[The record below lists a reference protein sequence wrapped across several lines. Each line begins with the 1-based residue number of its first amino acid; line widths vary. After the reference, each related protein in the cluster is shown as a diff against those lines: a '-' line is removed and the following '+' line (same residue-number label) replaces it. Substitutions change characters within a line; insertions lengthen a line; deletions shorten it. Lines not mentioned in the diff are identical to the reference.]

1 MTTLNAVLCF
11 LIAVRLFTFDR
22 KNCKYNAKISWLAWL
37 MITSSASVF
46 IFSFFDFPHRAHY
59 AQVIMNMTLLIC
71 FIKSKGNMAILCRSQ
86 FRRKNRG
93 KQRDNN

>member
-1 MTTLNAVLCF
+1 MTTLNAFLCL
-11 LIAVRLFTFDR
+11 LIAVRLFTFDG
-22 KNCKYNAKISWLAWL
+22 KKFKYNARISWLAWL

-46 IFSFFDFPHRAHY
+46 MFSFFDLLHRAYY

-71 FIKSKGNMAILCRSQ
+71 FIQSKGNMAILCRSQ

>member
-59 AQVIMNMTLLIC
+59 AQTIMNMTLLIC
-71 FIKSKGNMAILCRSQ
+71 FIKSKGNMAILCR
-86 FRRKNRG
+86 KKRG
-93 KQRDNN
+93 RQSDNK